1 MKKNRQMLS
10 VCVAAGI
17 LTGCMQVGAHRETVY
32 DVVIY
37 GATPGGIAA
46 AVQATRMG
54 KRAVLLEPTD
64 RIGGLTT
71 GGLGQTDIGRKEAF
85 GGLARKFYQDVKA
98 YYENDGAWHQ
108 QKRDDYKPRGQSC
121 WVRGED
127 SMWTFEPSA
136 ALKVLEDWERREAL
150 DIRRRARLDRGAGGV
165 TVEDGRIVGIR
176 TEDGRVFEGRIF
188 IDATYEG
195 DLLAAAGVSYT
206 IGREANELYGETL
219 NGSQP
224 KQGMHKFTSG
234 VDPYVV
240 KGDKSSG
247 LLPRIDPT
255 PLAPEGAGDRRVQAY
270 CYRMCLTDDPD
281 NRIPFAKPAD
291 YDEREYELFFR
302 NYEAGADPNA
312 LPWINSPMPN
322 CKTDTNNRSG
332 FSTDFIG
339 QNYAYPE
346 ASYAERERIA
356 AAHLKY
362 QQGLMWT
369 MAYHPRTPKAI
380 RDEVSRWGLCKDEFT
395 ESCGWPRQLYVRE
408 ARRMVGEYVMTERD
422 CRRQRVAPNPVALGA
437 YQMDSHHV
445 RRYVGADGF
454 VQNEGD
460 VEVGCVAGPYGIAY
474 GSIVPKRGECANL
487 LVPVA
492 ISASHIAFGSIRMEP
507 VFFALGQASGTAAA
521 LAIDGGSA
529 VQDVDY
535 ARLRERLLA
544 DGQRLPSDT

>member
-1 MKKNRQMLS
+1 
-10 VCVAAGI
+10 
-17 LTGCMQVGAHRETVY
+17 
-32 DVVIY
+32 
-37 GATPGGIAA
+37 
-46 AVQATRMG
+46 
-54 KRAVLLEPTD
+54 
-64 RIGGLTT
+64 
-71 GGLGQTDIGRKEAF
+71 
-85 GGLARKFYQDVKA
+85 
-98 YYENDGAWHQ
+98 
-108 QKRDDYKPRGQSC
+108 
-121 WVRGED
+121 
-127 SMWTFEPSA
+127 
-136 ALKVLEDWERREAL
+136 
-150 DIRRRARLDRGAGGV
+150 
-165 TVEDGRIVGIR
+165 
-176 TEDGRVFEGRIF
+176 
-188 IDATYEG
+188 
-195 DLLAAAGVSYT
+195 
-206 IGREANELYGETL
+206 
-219 NGSQP
+219 
-224 KQGMHKFTSG
+224 
-234 VDPYVV
+234 
-240 KGDKSSG
+240 
-247 LLPRIDPT
+247 
-255 PLAPEGAGDRRVQAY
+255 
-270 CYRMCLTDDPD
+270 
-281 NRIPFAKPAD
+281 
-291 YDEREYELFFR
+291 
-302 NYEAGADPNA
+302 
-312 LPWINSPMPN
+312 
-322 CKTDTNNRSG
+322 
-332 FSTDFIG
+332 
-339 QNYAYPE
+339 
-346 ASYAERERIA
+346 
-356 AAHLKY
+356 
-362 QQGLMWT
+362 MWT